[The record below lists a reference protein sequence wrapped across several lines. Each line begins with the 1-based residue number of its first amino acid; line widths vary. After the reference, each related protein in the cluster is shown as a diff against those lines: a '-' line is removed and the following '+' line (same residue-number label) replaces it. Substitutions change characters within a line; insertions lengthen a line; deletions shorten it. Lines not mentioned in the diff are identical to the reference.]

1 MNSFEHI
8 RSGDFIQ
15 IQLKYDLRLKH
26 SISIGPKLKAKE
38 KDCFQAIKI
47 AFKQKKRIVFRIQNI
62 MRVGLPI
69 TYDFL

>member
-1 MNSFEHI
+1 MSKHNPCKHYYEQLSKVNSFEHI
-8 RSGDFIQ
+8 CSGNFIE

-47 AFKQKKRIVFRIQNI
+47 AI
-62 MRVGLPI
+62 
-69 TYDFL
+69 